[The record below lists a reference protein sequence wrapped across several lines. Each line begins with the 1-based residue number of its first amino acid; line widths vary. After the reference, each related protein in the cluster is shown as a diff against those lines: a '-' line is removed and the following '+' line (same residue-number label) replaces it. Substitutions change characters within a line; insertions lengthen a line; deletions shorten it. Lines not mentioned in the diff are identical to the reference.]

1 MIESKLSLKA
11 AYIIMFNILDKWHK
25 LVKVTSTKCQTPLSF
40 LSEHGCNNG
49 KKGACLL
56 LLIRSTFCFPCMY
69 LTCTWMNNWEEKG
82 KLNVDMRLLKE
93 TEEPHLNNMQC
104 IWMVQVLYMK
114 PYYTYVSKMFS
125 KHIPKD
131 IWRVQSISITV
142 SSNWLSVTLGQVV
155 ILSLFLIIFF
165 SSIKVRYLCH

>member
-1 MIESKLSLKA
+1 M
-11 AYIIMFNILDKWHK
+11 D
-25 LVKVTSTKCQTPLSF
+25 VTMVRRELASYCWS
-40 LSEHGCNNG
+40 
-49 KKGACLL
+49 
-56 LLIRSTFCFPCMY
+56 STFCFPCMY

-82 KLNVDMRLLKE
+82 KLNVDMRLLKG

-142 SSNWLSVTLGQVV
+142 SSNWLSVTLGQLV

>member
-25 LVKVTSTKCQTPLSF
+25 LVKVTSKKCQTPLSF

-49 KKGACLL
+49 KMGACLL
-56 LLIRSTFCFPCMY
+56 QLIWSTFCFPCMY

-142 SSNWLSVTLGQVV
+142 RSNWLSVTLGQLV
-155 ILSLFLIIFF
+155 ILSLFLVIFF